1 MTRKLV
7 WIAASVVLVL
17 LIAALGTLLLVD
29 MPAPTK
35 RIEKVIPD
43 GRLAR

>member
-29 MPAPTK
+29 MPAPTQ

>member
-1 MTRKLV
+1 MARMLV
-7 WIAASVVLVL
+7 WIAASVLLVL
-17 LIAALGTLLLVD
+17 LVAAVGVLLLVD

-43 GRLAR
+43 ANLAR